1 MATARDLLSPNKLV
15 DLTEPLLSIPNRFG
29 LIGQLGIFREQSVS
43 HNTVQFESKGGT
55 ITVVKD
61 QYRGGKNQV
70 NSAVGTKIHSY
81 VLTHHPLSD
90 SVTAAELVD
99 QRRYG
104 TADQAETVQQKVTEK
119 LEDIS
124 ASHDLTLELARIHTL
139 VTGTQYAPNGTV
151 SANFYTDF
159 GVTRKDVNMTLG
171 STSGTIVREKTQEIL
186 DHMRKN
192 ILSGEVVRGGLAF
205 VSPELFD
212 DLVGQAGVVDAWKY
226 AQMLPQINQNGFT
239 GGTGYQEYTFN
250 GIRFVR
256 YDESVDGTPVIPA
269 GEGIVI
275 PNGTRSMFETYF
287 GPAQRMGFINTAGER
302 RYVWSKMNEDET
314 EVGLTSESN
323 FVNIIRRPAAVVRIL
338 AS

>member
-1 MATARDLLSPNKLV
+1 MANARDLLTPNKLV
-15 DLTEPLLSIPNRFG
+15 DLTEPLISIPNKFG

-61 QYRGGKNQV
+61 QHRGTKSYV
-70 NSAVGTKIHSY
+70 NSGTPTKVHSY

-90 SVTAAELVD
+90 SVHASELVD
-99 QRRYG
+99 QRKFG
-104 TADQAETVQQKVTEK
+104 TADQAETVESKVTEK
-119 LEDIS
+119 LENI
-124 ASHDLTLELARIHTL
+124 AVSHDMTLELARIHTL

-159 GVTRKDVNMTLG
+159 GVTRKDVDMTLD
-171 STSGTIVREKTQEIL
+171 STSATVVREKTQAIL

-192 ILSGEVVRGGLAF
+192 IMSGEVVRGGIAL

-212 DLVGQAGVVDAWKY
+212 ALVSQVGVVDGWKY
-226 AQMLPQINQNGFT
+226 AQMLPMVNQNGFT

-256 YDESVDGTPVIPA
+256 YDESVDGVPVIPA

-287 GPAQRMGFINTAGER
+287 GPAQRLGYINTLGER
-302 RYVWSKMNEDET
+302 RYVWSRMNEDET
-314 EVGLTSESN
+314 AVELTSEAN
-323 FVNIIRRPAAVVRIL
+323 LINIIRRPAAVVRIL
-338 AS
+338 A